1 MLIQHLFYFHD
12 IGRFEMKNKGFSLI
26 ELLMV
31 ITIMGVIFTMFY
43 QTFFYQQKS
52 MRRQR
57 QISELNM
64 KARKASH
71 YIVNELRQ
79 IGFSGR
85 GLSPLH
91 TFGIVSGNV
100 NSIQYTHDLDGSTV
114 GVVDAEDIH
123 MISVSGDTLLIDGDW
138 ALVFVN
144 SLGFTYIDVTGSV
157 VAPSVNEVTTGGSWI
172 LPGMSHPISRIDFT
186 LRLVHPYSEDTVTYN
201 NTVAIRNLRP

>member
-1 MLIQHLFYFHD
+1 MIQHLFYFHD

-43 QTFFYQQKS
+43 QTFFYQEKS

-71 YIVNELRQ
+71 YMVNELRQ

-123 MISVSGDTLLIDGDW
+123 TISINGDTLLIDGDW
-138 ALVFVN
+138 ALTFVD
-144 SLGFTYIDVTGSV
+144 SLGFTYIDIRGSKV
-157 VAPSVNEVTTGGSWI
+157 STPVSEVNTGGSWI
-172 LPGMSHPISRIDFT
+172 LPGMSHPISRIEFT
-186 LRLVHPYSEDTVTYN
+186 IRLVYPYSRDTVTYRN
-201 NTVAIRNLRP
+201 IVAIRNLRP

>member
-1 MLIQHLFYFHD
+1 
-12 IGRFEMKNKGFSLI
+12 MKNKGFSLI

-43 QTFFYQQKS
+43 QTFFYQEKS

-71 YIVNELRQ
+71 YMVNELRQ

-123 MISVSGDTLLIDGDW
+123 TISINGDTLLIDGDW
-138 ALVFVN
+138 ALTFVD
-144 SLGFTYIDVTGSV
+144 SLGFTYIDIRGSKV
-157 VAPSVNEVTTGGSWI
+157 STPVSEVNTGGSWI
-172 LPGMSHPISRIDFT
+172 LPGMSHPISRIEFT
-186 LRLVHPYSEDTVTYN
+186 IRLVYPYSRDTVTYR

>member
-1 MLIQHLFYFHD
+1 LIQHLSYFHD

-138 ALVFVN
+138 ALVFVDL
-144 SLGFTYIDVTGSV
+144 LGFKYIDVTGSV
-157 VAPSVNEVTTGGSWI
+157 VGPPVNEVTTGGSWI

>member
-1 MLIQHLFYFHD
+1 MIQHLFYFHD

-43 QTFFYQQKS
+43 QTFFYQEKS

-71 YIVNELRQ
+71 YMVNELRQ

-123 MISVSGDTLLIDGDW
+123 TISINGDTLLIDGDW
-138 ALVFVN
+138 ALTFVD
-144 SLGFTYIDVTGSV
+144 SLGFTYIDIRGSKV
-157 VAPSVNEVTTGGSWI
+157 STPVSEVNTGGSWI
-172 LPGMSHPISRIDFT
+172 LPGMSHPISRIEFT
-186 LRLVHPYSEDTVTYN
+186 IRLVYPYSRDTVTYR

>member
-100 NSIQYTHDLDGSTV
+100 NSIQYTHDLDGSTA

-138 ALVFVN
+138 ALVFVD

-157 VAPSVNEVTTGGSWI
+157 VAPSVNEVNTGGSWI

>member
-100 NSIQYTHDLDGSTV
+100 NSIQYTHDLDGSTA

-138 ALVFVN
+138 ALVFVD